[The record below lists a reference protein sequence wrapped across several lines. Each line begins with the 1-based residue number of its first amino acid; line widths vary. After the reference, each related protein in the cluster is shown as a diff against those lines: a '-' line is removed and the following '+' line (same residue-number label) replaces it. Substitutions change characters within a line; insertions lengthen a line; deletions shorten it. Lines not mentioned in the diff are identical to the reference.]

1 MSKGAREDTV
11 EKEGEDFAAPAF
23 FADALS
29 HLKYN
34 MALPGG
40 LRGSHLNETL

>member
-1 MSKGAREDTV
+1 MV
-11 EKEGEDFAAPAF
+11 EKEAEDFAAPGF

-34 MALPGG
+34 MALASGV
-40 LRGSHLNETL
+40 RGSTLDETL